1 MDIPFRYQLCWG
13 GKPTARYRVY
23 AYFGNGGDPFAD
35 TTEAIMEAADC
46 ARGLAKEYRT
56 AYISDLQTQ
65 EQERPLEAWRD
76 EQLSEQKCDTCGAL
90 SSRAP
95 VQNGKCIHCWMAERR
110 IDIRRFYEETVYTQG
125 DLYTWWLTRE
135 AAQ

>member
-1 MDIPFRYQLCWG
+1 MSFPFPYQLTHRG
-13 GKPTARYRVY
+13 EHTARYRVY
-23 AYFGNGGDPFAD
+23 AHFNNGGDPFAD

-46 ARGLAKEYRT
+46 ARGLAKEYRD

-76 EQLSEQKCDTCGAL
+76 EQPGKQKCDTCSAL

-95 VQNGKCIHCWMAERR
+95 VQNGECIHCWMTERR
-110 IDIRRFYEETVYTQG
+110 IDVRRFYEETRYTQG
-125 DLYTWWLTRE
+125 DLYVWWLTRE
-135 AAQ
+135 VEQ